1 MIKSTSALPFS
12 MLKANLLKGKGTKGE
27 FTSATEN
34 MDIPN
39 SYSSYSSYPPSYSAL
54 FLGYDKV

>member
-1 MIKSTSALPFS
+1 